1 MKLTEKFSPKTRKIL
16 EVIRCFAAYLL
27 IATALLIFATI
38 LTDNRLTFTLLLL
51 TGWLSWTFTEYA
63 LHRFWM
69 HNFFRFGKSNLYDI
83 HIEHHKHPKDMKVNG
98 YHRFLTFSFAVII
111 LAIAV
116 YLNNY
121 FTLFAGFCL
130 GFSFYS
136 FLHFVLHQPWCR
148 YIMPNLQKAH
158 IHHHGKYPDKGFSFS
173 VILWDWL
180 FETLPPKEAV
190 ITDKMLSF
198 YFEKG
203 NQSSQEK
210 NGGVMKSKVFN

>member
-1 MKLTEKFSPKTRKIL
+1 MRLTEKFSPKAQSIA
-16 EVIRCFAAYLL
+16 EVIRCFFTFFLIAGLLL
-27 IATALLIFATI
+27 ICATKMI
-38 LTDNRLTFTLLLL
+38 DSRLTFAILLLV
-51 TGWLSWTFTEYA
+51 GWLSWTFTEYA

-69 HNFFRFGKSNLYDI
+69 HNFFRYGKSNLYDI
-83 HIEHHKHPKDMKVNG
+83 HIEHHKHPKEMKVNG
-98 YHRFLTFSFAVII
+98 FHRFLTFSAAVII

-136 FLHFVLHQPWCR
+136 FLHYLLHQPWCR

-180 FETLPPKEAV
+180 FDTLPPKEAE
-190 ITDKMLSF
+190 ITDKMRSF
-198 YFEKG
+198 YFKNS
-203 NQSSQEK
+203 NQSPQEK
-210 NGGVMKSKVFN
+210 KMMM

>member
-1 MKLTEKFSPKTRKIL
+1 MRLTEILSRNAKIIA
-16 EVIRCFAAYLL
+16 EVSRCFATFFLIAWVLL
-27 IATALLIFATI
+27 IIASKMTDTRLIFAF
-38 LTDNRLTFTLLLL
+38 LML

-69 HNFFRFGKSNLYDI
+69 HNFFRYGKSNLYDI
-83 HIEHHKHPKDMKVNG
+83 HLEHHKHPKDMKVNG
-98 YHRFLTFSFAVII
+98 YHRFLTFSFAIVI
-111 LAIAV
+111 LAVAI

-136 FLHFVLHQPWCR
+136 FLHYLLHQPWCR

-180 FETLPPKEAV
+180 FDTLPPKEAE

-198 YFEKG
+198 YFKKDSRNIQKKEIRI
-203 NQSSQEK
+203 
-210 NGGVMKSKVFN
+210 